1 MAFADADWPIPLPP
15 ITLTGELVRLESL
28 NSDHET
34 ELAAISGTE
43 EIWRYLSHYGGTP
56 DALHI
61 YLCQAI
67 TDYNSGLAHP
77 FVVRSRSD
85 QRVAGLTRLKELSRI
100 HRKGVVGSWYATAVW
115 GTGVNTEAKLLLL
128 GYAFDHL
135 KCVRIELHADIW
147 NARSREALGKMGAVE
162 EGILRT
168 HQIRRDG
175 SRRDTVM
182 FSILDQEWPVVRERL
197 LQRLKRQSLR
207 VATNAQ
213 EEHAQ

>member
-1 MAFADADWPIPLPP
+1 MAFAGADWPIPLPL
-15 ITLTGELVRLESL
+15 ITLTGELIRLESL
-28 NSDHET
+28 NSDHEA

-67 TDYNSGLAHP
+67 ADYNAGLAHP

-85 QRVAGLTRLKELSRI
+85 QRVVGLTRLKELSRP
-100 HRKGVVGSWYATAVW
+100 HRKGVVGSWYVPAVW
-115 GTGVNTEAKLLLL
+115 GTGVNTEAKFLLL
-128 GYAFDHL
+128 GYAFDQL
-135 KCVRIELHADIW
+135 KCVRIELHADSR
-147 NARSREALGKMGAVE
+147 NVRSREALGRMGAVE
-162 EGILRT
+162 EGILRV

-182 FSILDQEWPVVRERL
+182 FSVLDQEWPAVREKL
-197 LQRLKRQSLR
+197 LLRLKRQSLR
-207 VATNAQ
+207 VIANAQ
-213 EEHAQ
+213 EGQAQ